1 MIYVKN
7 FEPNQIRTDR
17 KYQEDITIYYT
28 GYIVIKNLDNINIHS
43 VNSLYLSFNKVEG
56 YIE

>member
-28 GYIVIKNLDNINIHS
+28 GYVVIKNLDNINIHS
-43 VNSLYLSFNKVEG
+43 ANSLYLSFNKVDG